1 MRWCYNCVQRPHS
14 DSCCSLVAVSGRK
27 VVYSRSR
34 PRKSCRSCTRQI
46 VWTHSICPV
55 DLSSRNYAHKWCGR
69 KSPRADSVAPS
80 WPSGAAVVSAATK
93 RWREEESGH
102 GYGQGSYISFIP
114 NHSLNWDPT
123 NSRLGPS
130 CYLVHIYIS
139 RSHSNNKYNDLRAMI
154 EVLAVCQYKS

>member
-46 VWTHSICPV
+46 VWTHSTCPV

-69 KSPRADSVAPS
+69 KSPRADSAAPS

-93 RWREEESGH
+93 RWREEESAH
-102 GYGQGSYISFIP
+102 DYGQGFYIPIVYSPSF
-114 NHSLNWDPT
+114 T
-123 NSRLGPS
+123 QLGPHEFSFRPILLS
-130 CYLVHIYIS
+130 CPHIHTSPVAIVII
-139 RSHSNNKYNDLRAMI
+139 NIMI
-154 EVLAVCQYKS
+154 FVQ